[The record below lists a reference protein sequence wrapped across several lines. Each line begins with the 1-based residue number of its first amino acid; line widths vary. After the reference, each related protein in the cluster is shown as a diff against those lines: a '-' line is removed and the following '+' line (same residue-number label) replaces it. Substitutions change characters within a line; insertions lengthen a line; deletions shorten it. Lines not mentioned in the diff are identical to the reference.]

1 MSEKHTSLEPTF
13 ADAIMTI
20 RAATDL
26 SAQTRRHWCSSL
38 TGIAKAF
45 DQSVELIPARYSAI
59 RARMAA
65 LHHVPLDWVA
75 KTLANHKANTKAALM
90 WFAKEKDVIPH
101 GVPLS
106 PAWERLRAQ
115 LTDPS
120 TRYRLMPL
128 MRFCSGVHIEPEAVN
143 EATIDCY
150 VDHRARTTARPG
162 DAASRRILARLWN
175 YGIGRID
182 GGPKVRLV
190 EPPVKAA
197 EGPGWNDFPQNLR
210 TGIEGY
216 LTGLTRI
223 RRNKAGERRQPC
235 KSSTITTR
243 KRELVAAVRM
253 AVKVGIPIASLTSLS
268 ALVHPDVAEKILDG
282 YWRKD
287 GEVPKTYTINLSCR
301 FVALA
306 HAIGGVDEDDL
317 RRLEDAR
324 FALEQHREDG
334 MTPKN
339 LALIRL
345 VLTQGIWSRVTT
357 LPEQLM
363 QQARLQRRHAPV
375 RAAVLAQIAVAVAI
389 LTVAPVRLGN
399 LASIRLG
406 ENLIKPGGPSSNFWL
421 TFPKYHV
428 KNRTPLQFK
437 LDEMVTA
444 IINEYVHD
452 FRPALMRGSNADWL
466 FPGEAGEHKE
476 KISFSTQIVDRIQ
489 KSTGLRV
496 TVHQF
501 RHAAGA
507 LILKHRPGEY
517 ELVRRTLGHKSI
529 QTTIKF
535 YLDLETTQASEIFTD
550 IVRNRLDFNHN
561 AASHE

>member
-1 MSEKHTSLEPTF
+1 MTEKHTALEPTF
-13 ADAIMTI
+13 ADAIIAIT
-20 RAATDL
+20 AATDL

-38 TGIAKAF
+38 AGIAKAF
-45 DQSVELIPARYSAI
+45 DQPIEVIPARYSAI

-75 KTLANHKANTKAALM
+75 KTLANHRSNTKAALIC
-90 WFAKEKDVIPH
+90 FAKEKDVLPH

-106 PAWERLRAQ
+106 PAWGRLRVQ
-115 LTDPS
+115 LTDSS

-128 MRFCSGVHIEPEAVN
+128 MRFCSGVRTEPEAVD
-143 EATIDCY
+143 ETVIDRY
-150 VDHRARTTARPG
+150 MDHRAHTTARAS
-162 DAASRRILARLWN
+162 DTASRRILARLWN
-175 YGIGRID
+175 AGVGRID
-182 GGPKVRLV
+182 GWPKVRLV

-197 EGPGWNDFPQNLR
+197 EGPGWNDFPQGLR
-210 TGIEGY
+210 TDIEGY

-253 AVKVGIPIASLTSLS
+253 AVKVGVPIASLTSLS

-282 YWRKD
+282 YCRKD
-287 GEVPKTYTINLSCR
+287 GEVPTTYTINLSCR

-306 HAIGGVDEDDL
+306 HAIGGLVEDVF

-345 VLTQGIWSRVTT
+345 VLTDGVWSRVAD

-363 QQARLQRRHAPV
+363 QQGRSKRRHAPV

-389 LTVAPVRLGN
+389 LSVAPVRLGN

-421 TFPKYHV
+421 IFPKYDV
-428 KNRTPLQFK
+428 KNRVRLQFK

-452 FRPALMRGSNADWL
+452 FRPALVRGNNADWL
-466 FPGEAGEHKE
+466 SPGEAGEHKE

-489 KSTGLRV
+489 KSTGLRI

-529 QTTIKF
+529 QTTINF
-535 YLDLETTQASEIFTD
+535 YCDLETTQASEIFTD
-550 IVRNRLDFNHN
+550 IVRHRLDFKHN
-561 AASHE
+561 AA